1 MEQRRAD
8 NNATPTGNEF
18 VYRVLPASKMHND
31 QLFCQAAFVR
41 YGCIHRKRVFP
52 AQKGKL

>member
-18 VYRVLPASKMHND
+18 VYRVLPASKVHND